1 MKVVN
6 DPKGVRASLR
16 PSYFTERVGGISR
29 LMLDPNG
36 DGGGAGEGEGAS
48 GDQGDKGKG
57 GAESYTKEQL
67 EAFRDTHLA
76 NARRKWEK
84 EKAEIEKNLYTK
96 LGISSADEI
105 EEINRLREDAKQAE
119 QRKREEK
126 GEYEKILAEREKK
139 AKEREQQLL
148 DEKTQA
154 ENNFFDLVKEINISQ
169 AALKA
174 GAEPAT
180 LDLVVAYTK
189 GQVKVIDKNT
199 VVPIDNHGEVPLN
212 PETGKEMTLNDFMK
226 SFLAERPNLVKG
238 SGTSGAGSSGTQTK
252 HGKLSLDEI
261 KRIAKS
267 DPARYAELKKDG
279 TVQQVINA
287 NVQKE

>member
-1 MKVVN
+1 MKDLN
-6 DPKGVRASLR
+6 DPKGERASLR
-16 PSYFTERVGGISR
+16 PSHYLNRIGGPTP
-29 LMLDPNG
+29 LFLAEG
-36 DGGGAGEGEGAS
+36 DGGGDGGDTS
-48 GDQGDKGKG
+48 GGDSGDKGKS
-57 GAESYTKEQL
+57 ETFTKEQM
-67 EAFRDTHLA
+67 EQYMNSHLSK
-76 NARRKWEK
+76 ARKSWER
-84 EKAEIEKNLYTK
+84 ERTDIEKNLYTK

-105 EEINRLREDAKQAE
+105 EEINRLREEAKQSE

-126 GEYEKILAEREKK
+126 GEYEKILAERDKK
-139 AKEREQQLL
+139 HREREQELQNQKLQS
-148 DEKTQA
+148 D
-154 ENNFFDLVKEINISQ
+154 NNFLDLAKEINISQ

-189 GQVKVIDKNT
+189 AHVKVIDKNT
-199 VVPIDNHGEVPLN
+199 VVPIDSHGEVPLN

-252 HGKLSLDEI
+252 HGKLSLEEV
-261 KRIAKS
+261 KRIAKT

-279 TVQQVINA
+279 TIQQVVDA
-287 NVQKE
+287 SVQKE